1 MSVGQHLQVL
11 PVAVGNVLRPVG
23 GLLPELG
30 QQGRAL
36 VERGSGL
43 VPLGY
48 VQAVVE
54 RRQVFSGEEEEGRE
68 GAGGG
73 GGDDGAGGG
82 GGGGGGCSG
91 GEGRSHGQHLRGY
104 GAGVDGGWELPG
116 DQQHHRQPPRRPTPS
131 QGLGASAEE
140 RGRGGGGGGR
150 GGRWSGRGQHQRRQ
164 QRGGTTTTT
173 RLLPLT
179 LPAQ

>member
-1 MSVGQHLQVL
+1 MSVGPHLQVL

-36 VERGSGL
+36 FERGSGL

-73 GGDDGAGGG
+73 GGDDGAD

-131 QGLGASAEE
+131 QGLGASAEGAGP
-140 RGRGGGGGGR
+140 RGRGRERVRAGAAPAAAAAGR
-150 GGRWSGRGQHQRRQ
+150 NGDDNTVAAADAAGPV
-164 QRGGTTTTT
+164 T
-173 RLLPLT
+173 
-179 LPAQ
+179 